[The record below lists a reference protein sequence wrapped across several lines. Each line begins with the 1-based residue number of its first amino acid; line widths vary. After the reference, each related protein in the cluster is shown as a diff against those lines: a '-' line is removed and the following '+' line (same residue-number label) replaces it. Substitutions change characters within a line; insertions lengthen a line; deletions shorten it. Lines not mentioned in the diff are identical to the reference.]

1 MLCVFYTLPSNGQES
16 RDSVQLLNPVVI
28 NQSRLNDYVIGAYEL
43 PIDSATLS
51 LSSNGSLTDLLRK
64 HGFGHIRTYG
74 PGGLATPSFRGTGS
88 SHTAILWNGINLIS
102 PLSGQLDL
110 SLVPAG
116 LFEDASVQTGGAT
129 SLSGNG
135 SIGANIHLNNSLN
148 FNEGLRASVSSFV
161 GSFQSRY
168 HDASVRFSNQKFGS
182 STKLFLNKADNDFK
196 FTNKTVFPAEVQR
209 RQHSAF
215 DQHGILQQLHLQTK
229 ASGIFSLKFGYQK
242 SKYEIPNPTT
252 ILRISEATEYNE
264 FYRALAG
271 WNYSHNNFDL
281 NYQGAFIQHDLD
293 YADPVLNLYSVN
305 RYKSTIQNVEFNFRF
320 SKAQLTSG
328 VNYTWEESTVDD
340 FGEATPVRNRIAV
353 FGAYKIDAFEKWK
366 FSFSGREEIVD
377 GEVMPFAPTISAR
390 YDLTSIVHVFTNL
403 SRNYRLSIPRDQTFF
418 MFSGIHVCPSCGLHS
433 IQSST

>member
-161 GSFQSRY
+161 GSFQSR
-168 HDASVRFSNQKFGS
+168 
-182 STKLFLNKADNDFK
+182 
-196 FTNKTVFPAEVQR
+196 
-209 RQHSAF
+209 
-215 DQHGILQQLHLQTK
+215 
-229 ASGIFSLKFGYQK
+229 
-242 SKYEIPNPTT
+242 
-252 ILRISEATEYNE
+252 
-264 FYRALAG
+264 
-271 WNYSHNNFDL
+271 
-281 NYQGAFIQHDLD
+281 
-293 YADPVLNLYSVN
+293 
-305 RYKSTIQNVEFNFRF
+305 
-320 SKAQLTSG
+320 
-328 VNYTWEESTVDD
+328 
-340 FGEATPVRNRIAV
+340 
-353 FGAYKIDAFEKWK
+353 
-366 FSFSGREEIVD
+366 
-377 GEVMPFAPTISAR
+377 
-390 YDLTSIVHVFTNL
+390 
-403 SRNYRLSIPRDQTFF
+403 
-418 MFSGIHVCPSCGLHS
+418 
-433 IQSST
+433 